1 MNQADYDHY
10 WEEGWAVIEGIYATD
25 EVDSIAQLVT
35 EISNKGLEDDASSG
49 VVDRQAN
56 GAIAPRKI
64 NRPFLRELAFQS
76 LVLDLRLSAI
86 ISSLI
91 GVEPL
96 LVTDQIFMKPPRFGS
111 AKPYHQD
118 NYYFKCEPADNVITA
133 WITWMSLTVA
143 CVILAV
149 HTKDP
154 CYRTRHRIPMLHII
168 LYHRLN

>member
-1 MNQADYDHY
+1 MNHADCDHY
-10 WEEGWAVIEGIYATD
+10 WEKGWVVVEGIYDVD
-25 EVDSIAQLVT
+25 EVDSMSQLAI
-35 EISNKGLEDDASSG
+35 EISNKELKENAGSG
-49 VVDRQAN
+49 VVDRQID

-64 NRPFLRELAFQS
+64 NQPFLKEPAFRS

-118 NYYFKCEPADNVITA
+118 NYYFKCEPADHDITA
-133 WITWMSLTVA
+133 WIAMD
-143 CVILAV
+143 C
-149 HTKDP
+149 HG
-154 CYRTRHRIPMLHII
+154 
-168 LYHRLN
+168 